1 MPPYTRDQMIFFFF
15 YKKTKTKQKKPFKW
29 RILQKCHD
37 GKATQVEGR
46 HAAMYHLAEKQ
57 KARTYP
63 LIYKKVSQKTEC
75 CLPV

>member
-15 YKKTKTKQKKPFKW
+15 LQKQNKTKQKKPFKW

-63 LIYKKVSQKTEC
+63 LIYKKVSQKT
-75 CLPV
+75 